1 MNVSHGTDV
10 TIAAGCS
17 KRPSS
22 KAAASEEGRRT
33 LRYVEPL
40 SDARTPLADFFSI
53 LLEYG
58 SMPPSHADRSLS
70 GLYVILDPSACPDR
84 SLTDVLK
91 EAATAGAR
99 LFQYRNKS
107 ASMKEAYAEAL
118 LLRQVALDAG
128 VTFIVNDRCDLALAV
143 NADGVHLGQG
153 DVRLDLARK
162 VLGPNKL
169 IGISTHNP
177 DQVREAVAGNPDY
190 LGFGPIFKPG
200 SKQDHDPVV
209 GLEGL
214 RAIRRLT
221 SLPVFA
227 IGGIQID
234 QAGEVIRAGA
244 NGVAVISAVLKAP
257 DIRFAVKSFLAQM
270 PRSTSPA

>member
-1 MNVSHGTDV
+1 MPTSRSHG
-10 TIAAGCS
+10 
-17 KRPSS
+17 
-22 KAAASEEGRRT
+22 
-33 LRYVEPL
+33 
-40 SDARTPLADFFSI
+40 
-53 LLEYG
+53 
-58 SMPPSHADRSLS
+58 SLS
-70 GLYVILDPSACPDR
+70 WLYVILDPSVCRDR

-118 LLRQVALDAG
+118 VLRKVALDAD

-143 NADGVHLGQG
+143 DADGVHLGQG
-153 DVRLDLARK
+153 DLPLDLARK
-162 VLGPNKL
+162 VMGPEKL

-177 DQVREAVAGNPDY
+177 DQVREATAGKPDY

-214 RAIRRLT
+214 RAMRRLT

-244 NGVAVISAVLKAP
+244 NGVAVISAILKAP
-257 DIRFAVKSFLAQM
+257 DISHAVKSFLAQM
-270 PRSTSPA
+270 PGPISSTS